1 MFENRPINFPPR
13 EMVIA
18 YWPRYFTK
26 LAINREE
33 ITQLIQ
39 SFQLYFCLLRPIFTL
54 VKVLNKQ
61 ITMPE
66 NIPPQRR
73 EVVVSEN
80 GNCTFLPS
88 YCSLEG

>member
-1 MFENRPINFPPR
+1 MSASPRNIFENRPINFPPR
-13 EMVIA
+13 EIVIA

-80 GNCTFLPS
+80 GN
-88 YCSLEG
+88 